1 MMALLEDIDA
11 VLRGEKSA
19 HTIASIPYA
28 AFLGLRICRGV
39 DGNIAVEMPFKEALI
54 GSPRPP
60 RIHGGTIG
68 ALLEFAGTIAVA
80 RAARDE
86 AGQALGSLPKP
97 IGITIEYMRG
107 GAPEDIMASADVLRL
122 GRRIANVRAT
132 AWQERKDK
140 PNATATMHFLMPD

>member
-1 MMALLEDIDA
+1 MIALLADIDA
-11 VLRGEKSA
+11 VLRGEKTA
-19 HTIASIPYA
+19 HVITSIPYA
-28 AFLGLRICRGV
+28 TFLGLRICKDV
-39 DGNIAVEMPFKEALI
+39 DGALAVEMPYKEALI

-80 RAARDE
+80 RAARDDTD
-86 AGQALGSLPKP
+86 QALGTLPKP

-107 GAPEDIMASADVLRL
+107 GAPEDIMASAQVLRL

-140 PNATATMHFLMPD
+140 PNATATMHFLMPG